1 MQENIKRLQKE
12 WKDHDLGA
20 IFTYKMME
28 EGENEVRRDH
38 FIERISN
45 VTDGNDFT
53 STGGI
58 RLVHHRVYKEKRAK
72 NIEE

>member
-1 MQENIKRLQKE
+1 
-12 WKDHDLGA
+12 
-20 IFTYKMME
+20 MME
-28 EGENEVRRDH
+28 ERENEVRRDH